1 MEDLMK
7 IGSRLR
13 FAVLSLLTLVC
24 APPAPLSAQEPT
36 PAAMAAAREMLVAK
50 GGLTFFDPVV
60 PGVIE
65 SVKNTFLPTNLNLSR
80 ELNEVA
86 AQLTKDF
93 DSKRGDV
100 ITNVT
105 RIFAER
111 FTEQELKQIT
121 AFYKT
126 PIGQKMIKEEPA
138 AIEQSLKVTQDWV
151 NSFSETVMA
160 RFRAEMR
167 KRGHEL

>member
-1 MEDLMK
+1 MK
-7 IGSRLR
+7 IGSCWRL
-13 FAVLSLLTLVC
+13 AALLTLTLFC
-24 APPAPLSAQEPT
+24 ALPAPGRAQEPT
-36 PAAMAAAREMLVAK
+36 PATLAAAREMLIAK

-60 PGVIE
+60 PGVID

-86 AQLTKDF
+86 AQLNKDF
-93 DSKRGDV
+93 DSKRNEV

-105 RIFAER
+105 RVFAER

-138 AIEQSLKVTQDWV
+138 AIEESLKATQDWA
-151 NSFSETVMA
+151 NSFSEVVMA

>member
-1 MEDLMK
+1 MK
-7 IGSRLR
+7 IGSRSRLAAM
-13 FAVLSLLTLVC
+13 FVLALVC
-24 APPAPLSAQEPT
+24 ALPASGRAQEPT

-86 AQLTKDF
+86 VQLNKDF
-93 DSKRGDV
+93 DSKRNEV

-105 RIFAER
+105 RVFAER

-138 AIEQSLKVTQDWV
+138 AIEQSLKTTQDWA
-151 NSFSETVMA
+151 NSFSEVVMA